1 MNKFKTLALLVT
13 LLVALTGAG
22 CKNAKSFKSFF
33 ESSTTKKVAKEV
45 VPDVVERAA
54 GFALDD
60 KSDNTT
66 NTKNSGK
73 SPVTKAGA
81 VVAGAA
87 AATAGSIAA
96 GEQSIMKADNNKV
109 NRSSDDTLGGIK
121 LGDSLSYVTQ
131 SLGDPIKKT
140 DKGKNQLRYEY
151 QAMDVAYDSGFVIGL
166 ATDLKNV
173 STPRGIHAGSSLNDV
188 LDKYGKN
195 YILSAYNNLNL
206 YEYKL
211 KEPNSK
217 SYILRFA
224 VNQENQKVKYI
235 SLRYDE

>member
-1 MNKFKTLALLVT
+1 
-13 LLVALTGAG
+13 
-22 CKNAKSFKSFF
+22 
-33 ESSTTKKVAKEV
+33 
-45 VPDVVERAA
+45 
-54 GFALDD
+54 
-60 KSDNTT
+60 
-66 NTKNSGK
+66 
-73 SPVTKAGA
+73 
-81 VVAGAA
+81 
-87 AATAGSIAA
+87 
-96 GEQSIMKADNNKV
+96 MKADNNKV

>member
-1 MNKFKTLALLVT
+1 MNKFKTIALLVA

-22 CKNAKSFKSFF
+22 CKGNAVQSLFKSQ
-33 ESSTTKKVAKEV
+33 TTKKAAREVAEEATERV
-45 VPDVVERAA
+45 VGSAFDNR
-54 GFALDD
+54 
-60 KSDNTT
+60 SDNNT
-66 NTKNSGK
+66 NPKNSGK
-73 SPVTKAGA
+73 SHVAKAGA